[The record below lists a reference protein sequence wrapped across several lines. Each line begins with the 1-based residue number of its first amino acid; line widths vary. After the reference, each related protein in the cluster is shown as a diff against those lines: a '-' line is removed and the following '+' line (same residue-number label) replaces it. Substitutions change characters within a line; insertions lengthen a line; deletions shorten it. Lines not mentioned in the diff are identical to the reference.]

1 MYLKMRIKKSMKD
14 YLNNIKKKIE
24 ECDAIVI
31 GAGSGLSTSAG
42 FTYSGDRFNKY
53 FSDFKDKYGFEDM
66 YTGGFYPYSSLEEF
80 WAYWSRNIYINRYM
94 DAPKDTY
101 ANLLKLVKDKDYF
114 VLTTNVDHMFQKAGF
129 DKKRLLYTQG
139 DYGLFQCS
147 EPCHNKTYDNKEI
160 IKKMYDL
167 QSNMKIPSGL
177 IPRCPKCGKPMTT
190 NLRCDDSFVQDDG
203 WYKAMERYNN
213 FINSR
218 KNMNIVYL
226 ELGVGYNTPG
236 IIKYPFWQLTYKN
249 PKATYICV
257 NQDNE
262 RVPEEIKNQSI
273 CLKGDIDIV
282 IRELLNYA

>member
-1 MYLKMRIKKSMKD
+1 MRIKKSMKD